1 MFQDQKI
8 RHYKIDDRK
17 RLRDIN
23 AESWPQAFNDYLT
36 ELGCTVVSSFIY
48 VILSNLNLKQNL
60 TQLYIPIYL
69 HPDVVDL
76 QTEF

>member
-17 RLRDIN
+17 GLRDIN

-36 ELGCTVVSSFIY
+36 ELGCTVVSSFINE
-48 VILSNLNLKQNL
+48 ILINL
-60 TQLYIPIYL
+60 I
-69 HPDVVDL
+69 
-76 QTEF
+76 

>member
-17 RLRDIN
+17 GLRDIN

-36 ELGCTVVSSFIY
+36 ELGCTVVSCFIN
-48 VILSNLNLKQNL
+48 VLSHKLVLFKSNLTLIFKSLNE
-60 TQLYIPIYL
+60 P
-69 HPDVVDL
+69 
-76 QTEF
+76 